1 MYYNKDDLYET
12 NLHSLRI
19 IGREVGVYAPTHLK
33 KQELINE
40 IMSIVNGEKL
50 PCKPSRKGRPVKQ
63 NIEYVS
69 DKLPTLKAK
78 LEEEKQAVLDEKEKA
93 QLLREQVKQEMIIAI
108 LQEIEKKLNKL
119 L

>member
-1 MYYNKDDLYET
+1 MHYSKDELYET

-33 KQELINE
+33 KKELINE

-50 PCKPSRKGRPVKQ
+50 PCKPTKKGRPVKK

-69 DKLPTLKAK
+69 EKLSALETE
-78 LEEEKQAVLDEKEKA
+78 LEEEKKAVLDEKEKA
-93 QLLREQVKQEMIIAI
+93 KLLREQVKQEMIFAI
-108 LQEIEKKLNKL
+108 LQAIEKTLNKL